1 MNLALR
7 PDHLEMVQTIL
18 HDYVPSFGVSAF
30 GSRARGDA
38 GKNSDLDLCLV
49 GDQPL
54 SFEARANLKLA
65 FSESNI
71 PYCVD
76 LVEWA
81 SLSPGFRQL
90 VAQEMQVIQTP
101 QSSAPVQAAGHGAA
115 CAPRQR

>member
-1 MNLALR
+1 MLAVLIENIATVMTASIR
-7 PDHLEMVQTIL
+7 PDHLQMVQTIL
-18 HDYVPSFGVSAF
+18 HSHVPSFEAWAF

-49 GDQPL
+49 GDKPL

-81 SLSPGFRQL
+81 SLSEGFRKL
-90 VAQEMQVIQTP
+90 IAQDKQVI
-101 QSSAPVQAAGHGAA
+101 HFN
-115 CAPRQR
+115 

>member
-1 MNLALR
+1 MSIALR
-7 PDHLEMVQTIL
+7 PDHLQMVQTIL
-18 HDYVPSFGVSAF
+18 HSHVPSFEAWAF

-49 GDQPL
+49 GDKPL

-81 SLSPGFRQL
+81 TLSEGFRKL
-90 VAQEMQVIQTP
+90 IAQDKQVI
-101 QSSAPVQAAGHGAA
+101 HFH
-115 CAPRQR
+115 

>member
-1 MNLALR
+1 MTISVR
-7 PDHLEMVQTIL
+7 PDHLQMVQTVL
-18 HDYVPSFGVSAF
+18 LNHVPSYEAWAF

-49 GDQPL
+49 SDTPL

-76 LVEWA
+76 VVEWV
-81 SLSPGFRQL
+81 SLSEGFRKL
-90 VAQEMQVIQTP
+90 VVQDKQVINF
-101 QSSAPVQAAGHGAA
+101 H
-115 CAPRQR
+115 

>member
-1 MNLALR
+1 MSIALR
-7 PDHLEMVQTIL
+7 PDHLQMVKAIL
-18 HDYVPSFGVSAF
+18 LSHVPSFEAWAF

-49 GDQPL
+49 SDNPL
-54 SFEARANLKLA
+54 SHEARANLKLA

-81 SLSPGFRQL
+81 SLSEAFRKL
-90 VAQEMQVIQTP
+90 VEQDKQVIQF
-101 QSSAPVQAAGHGAA
+101 H
-115 CAPRQR
+115 

>member
-1 MNLALR
+1 MVSVSIENILPFMTHSIR
-7 PDHLEMVQTIL
+7 PDHLQMVQTIL
-18 HDYVPSFGVSAF
+18 HNHVHSFEACAF

-49 GDQPL
+49 GDKPL

-81 SLSPGFRQL
+81 TLSEGFRKLITQDK
-90 VAQEMQVIQTP
+90 QVI
-101 QSSAPVQAAGHGAA
+101 HFH
-115 CAPRQR
+115 

>member
-1 MNLALR
+1 MSIALR
-7 PDHLEMVQTIL
+7 LDHLQMVQTIL
-18 HDYVPSFGVSAF
+18 HNHVPSFEAWAF

-49 GDQPL
+49 GDKPL

-76 LVEWA
+76 VVEWVTLSEGFRKLVE
-81 SLSPGFRQL
+81 QDK
-90 VAQEMQVIQTP
+90 QVIQF
-101 QSSAPVQAAGHGAA
+101 H
-115 CAPRQR
+115 